1 MKYFDKEFILF
12 FKELAANND
21 RDWFAANK
29 KRYETVVKK
38 PMEVFVADVIKA
50 LVKLDKNLAIEPKDA
65 IFRINRDIRFSKDKS
80 PYKLNASAAISR
92 NGRKDMEYPGIYIE
106 LGPEKLAL
114 AGGIYMPSKETLGNM
129 RAAIAKNP
137 TAFNKIVEG
146 SDFEKHCGKIQGE
159 TNKIIPAE
167 FREAAEKCK
176 LIYNKQ
182 FYYWKELSPT
192 LITGDKLMD
201 KIVETYKASQPL
213 NKFIVGVLD

>member
-1 MKYFDKEFILF
+1 MKYFEKEFILF

-114 AGGIYMPSKETLGNM
+114 AGGIYMPSKETLENM

-146 SDFEKHCGKIQGE
+146 PDFEKHCGKIQGE

-182 FYYWKELSPT
+182 FYYWTELSPT

>member
-21 RDWFAANK
+21 RDWFASNK

-38 PMEVFVADVIKA
+38 PMEVFVSDVIKA

-80 PYKLNASAAISR
+80 PYKLNASAAIAR

-114 AGGIYMPSKETLGNM
+114 AGGMYMPSKESLEDI
-129 RAAIAKNP
+129 RSAIAKNP
-137 TAFNKIVEG
+137 AAFNKIV
-146 SDFEKHCGKIQGE
+146 SAADFVKHCGKIQGE
-159 TNKIIPAE
+159 VNKIIPAE
-167 FREAAEKCK
+167 FREAGEKCK

-182 FYYWKELSPT
+182 FYYWKELSPSV
-192 LITGDKLMD
+192 ITSEKLMD
-201 KIVETYKASQPL
+201 TIIDTYKASQPL
-213 NKFIVGVLD
+213 NKFIISTLD